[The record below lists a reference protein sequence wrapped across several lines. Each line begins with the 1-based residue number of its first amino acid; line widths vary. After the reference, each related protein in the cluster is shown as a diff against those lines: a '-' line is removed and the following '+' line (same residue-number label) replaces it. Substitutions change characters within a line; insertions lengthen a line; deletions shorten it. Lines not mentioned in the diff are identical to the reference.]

1 MNQAVRPT
9 LTIFS
14 GLPGTGKTTLA
25 DRLARRLRWPVLRID
40 DVAGD
45 VPVDADYR
53 FWDQKMLVLLTIVEE
68 QLKLGVN
75 VIADSVFMGADRI
88 HAQEIAARHGA
99 DFRPVFCYVSDESV
113 WKKRL
118 IERLGD
124 DQGAG
129 VADWEQVQHQ
139 RQWFSP
145 WKSGTGLFV
154 DAIQPL
160 ERNVASVFEFVVD
173 PNISLESIQIEGPVV
188 SGKYPH

>member
-1 MNQAVRPT
+1 
-9 LTIFS
+9 
-14 GLPGTGKTTLA
+14 LPGTGKTTLA
-25 DRLARRLRWPVLRID
+25 NRLARRLRWPVLRID

-53 FWDQKMLVLLTIVEE
+53 FWDEKILVLLTIVEE

-88 HAQEIAARHGA
+88 QAQEMAARHGA
-99 DFRPVFCYVSDESV
+99 NFRPVFCYVSDESV
-113 WKKRL
+113 WKKRV

-124 DQGAG
+124 DQGSG

-139 RQWFSP
+139 RQWFSH

-160 ERNVASVFEFVVD
+160 ERNFTSVFEFVVD
-173 PNISLESIQIEGPVV
+173 PNISLESIQIEGSVV
-188 SGKYPH
+188 SGKYHH